1 MGLKFWEMCCWPF
14 VSTLPLRTI
23 HYQKWA
29 SSSPTAILL
38 SVIFHRKIKLF
49 LAFFTRNLFETCTKN
64 NWLFTAK
71 GGRLSGSHPPTPTLI
86 KRGPVSG
93 RVHASH
99 GWRAYFRHTMLGIPE
114 PGEIL
119 FRFYGCMALGLWPTK
134 KYYIRLDDINFFTIK
149 SIINPYTCLLAHP
162 FNTETKQAWNFSN
175 KKAVIVHR
183 YN

>member
-1 MGLKFWEMCCWPF
+1 MHKKQLIIY
-14 VSTLPLRTI
+14 S
-23 HYQKWA
+23 Q
-29 SSSPTAILL
+29 
-38 SVIFHRKIKLF
+38 
-49 LAFFTRNLFETCTKN
+49 
-64 NWLFTAK
+64 
-71 GGRLSGSHPPTPTLI
+71 GGATVRFPPTDTNI
-86 KRGPVSG
+86 DKAGPGKWEESMHHMAG
-93 RVHASH
+93 GAH
-99 GWRAYFRHTMLGIPE
+99 FRHTMLGIAE
-114 PGEIL
+114 PREIL